1 MTEERPHLDA
11 VRAGVLAR
19 MRSYPEPAPG
29 PTLGLRPTKTHT
41 LHWID
46 DYTRGAELAE
56 VSLVRVCGYRNTPA
70 ARLAAM
76 AFRRRLAAMVLREM
90 DEGERLEAAEI
101 DALSGPEREAWD
113 ALLVLL
119 DNLLRTG
126 DPDTEAKPW
135 EPIA

>member
-19 MRSYPEPAPG
+19 MRSYPEPASG
-29 PTLGLRPTKTHT
+29 PTLGLRPAKTHS

-46 DYTRGAELAE
+46 DYTRGAELAK
-56 VSLVRVCGYRNTPA
+56 VSLSRVATRWGLPRPTVL
-70 ARLAAM
+70 RLT
-76 AFRRRLAAMVLREM
+76 AMVLREM

>member
-29 PTLGLRPTKTHT
+29 PTLGLRPAKTHS

-46 DYTRGAELAE
+46 DYTRGAELAK
-56 VSLVRVCGYRNTPA
+56 VSLSRVATRWGLPRPSVL
-70 ARLAAM
+70 RLTS
-76 AFRRRLAAMVLREM
+76 MVLREM

-101 DALSGPEREAWD
+101 DALPGPEREAWD
-113 ALLVLL
+113 ALLVLI

-126 DPDTEAKPW
+126 DPDTEAAPW
-135 EPIA
+135 EPKE

>member
-1 MTEERPHLDA
+1 MTEERPLLDA

-19 MRSYPEPAPG
+19 MRSYPEPTPG
-29 PTLGLRPTKTHT
+29 PTLGLRPAKTHT

-46 DYTRGAELAE
+46 DYTRGAELAK
-56 VSLVRVCGYRNTPA
+56 VSLSRVATRWGLPRPA
-70 ARLAAM
+70 VLRLT
-76 AFRRRLAAMVLREM
+76 AMVLREM

-101 DALSGPEREAWD
+101 DALPGLEREAWD

-135 EPIA
+135 EPIT

>member
-1 MTEERPHLDA
+1 MTDRPLHLDA
-11 VRAGVLAR
+11 IRAGVLAR

-29 PTLGLRPTKTHT
+29 PTLGLRPAKTHT

-46 DYTRGAELAE
+46 DYTRGAELAK
-56 VSLVRVCGYRNTPA
+56 VSLSRVTTRWGLPRPTVL
-70 ARLAAM
+70 RLT
-76 AFRRRLAAMVLREM
+76 AMVLREM

-101 DALSGPEREAWD
+101 DTLAGPEREAWD

-135 EPIA
+135 EPKE

>member
-1 MTEERPHLDA
+1 MTDRTLHLDA
-11 VRAGVLAR
+11 IRAGVLAR

-29 PTLGLRPTKTHT
+29 PTLGLRPAKTHS

-46 DYTRGAELAE
+46 DYTRGAELAK
-56 VSLVRVCGYRNTPA
+56 VSLSRVTTRWGLPRPTVL
-70 ARLAAM
+70 RLT
-76 AFRRRLAAMVLREM
+76 AMVLREM

-101 DALSGPEREAWD
+101 DALPGPEREAWD
-113 ALLVLL
+113 ALLVLI

-135 EPIA
+135 EPKE

>member
-1 MTEERPHLDA
+1 MSEERPLHLDA

-19 MRSYPEPAPG
+19 MRSYPEPTPG
-29 PTLGLRPTKTHT
+29 PTLGLRPAKTHT

-46 DYTRGAELAE
+46 DYTRGAELAK
-56 VSLVRVCGYRNTPA
+56 VSLSRVATRWGLPRPTVL
-70 ARLAAM
+70 RLT
-76 AFRRRLAAMVLREM
+76 AMVLREM

-101 DALSGPEREAWD
+101 DALPGPEREAWD

-126 DPDTEAKPW
+126 DPDTEVSN
-135 EPIA
+135 E

>member
-29 PTLGLRPTKTHT
+29 PTLGLRPAKTHT
-41 LHWID
+41 LYWID
-46 DYTRGAELAE
+46 DYTRGAELAK
-56 VSLVRVCGYRNTPA
+56 VSLSRVATRWGLPRPTVL
-70 ARLAAM
+70 RLTAM
-76 AFRRRLAAMVLREM
+76 LLREM

-101 DALSGPEREAWD
+101 DALPGPEREAWD
-113 ALLVLL
+113 ALLVLI

-126 DPDTEAKPW
+126 DPDTEAAPW
-135 EPIA
+135 EPKE